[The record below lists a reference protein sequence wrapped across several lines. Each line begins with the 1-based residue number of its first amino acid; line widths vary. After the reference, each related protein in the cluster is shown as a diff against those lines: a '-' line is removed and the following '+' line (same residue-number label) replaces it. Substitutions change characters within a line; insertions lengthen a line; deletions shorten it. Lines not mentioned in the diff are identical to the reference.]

1 MLAPMLDADAVRVP
15 GAAPVARSS
24 FGATGLE
31 SPARAH
37 LFGQVPALREP
48 VAQPANAV
56 EAPPTSLDLTLT
68 GTLIADD
75 ASASH
80 AIIGDGGTE
89 RSYRPGETLAS
100 GRARLRAIH
109 VDHVILERDG
119 VLEALR
125 APGWSAANAAR
136 AAPIVAAASR
146 PSEPPVLEA
155 ATIPLH
161 VASPVAAD
169 ARAVASKLLA
179 PGETPVANVIRFTTY
194 RDGGVV
200 GLRAGPGRDSRTFR
214 ELGLKAG
221 DVITGVNGTALGDA
235 PSGAAL
241 VKALQTGPSVN
252 VSLVRDGIPQVV
264 TIPAAVFG
272 ERLARR

>member
-1 MLAPMLDADAVRVP
+1 MGYANGPPAARTIA
-15 GAAPVARSS
+15 AAPR
-24 FGATGLE
+24 
-31 SPARAH
+31 P
-37 LFGQVPALREP
+37 
-48 VAQPANAV
+48 
-56 EAPPTSLDLTLT
+56 
-68 GTLIADD
+68 D
-75 ASASH
+75 AA
-80 AIIGDGGTE
+80 
-89 RSYRPGETLAS
+89 
-100 GRARLRAIH
+100 
-109 VDHVILERDG
+109 
-119 VLEALR
+119 
-125 APGWSAANAAR
+125 
-136 AAPIVAAASR
+136 
-146 PSEPPVLEA
+146 PVLEA
-155 ATIPLH
+155 ATMPVP

-169 ARAVASKLLA
+169 ARAAAPKLLA

-235 PSGAAL
+235 PSGTAL
-241 VKALQTGPSVN
+241 VKALQTSAVVN